1 MRRVGPLCLYLML
14 CLAAWPAAAERVF
27 APRGGWDLMPFG
39 PDDAACVAKAEM
51 DNGFI
56 LAFTG
61 PRSGPPERLSA
72 DFRQP
77 IFTTGQVYTARLF
90 APGGQPGGYAA
101 RAAAPSVLALSLQ
114 GQAGAVSA
122 IRDAE
127 RATLDVEGNAFT
139 FDLSGLGA
147 ALNGFGACGA
157 MPPTPAPM
165 AVVQEA
171 PQERTP
177 DPRPEPKPEPK
188 REPIVVDFTDIAPE
202 PAPKPVGAGK
212 LTALERD
219 NEALAGRLALMER
232 ELAAA
237 RAELAARP
245 KGIGGADWTL
255 EEMAA
260 RYEESER
267 QAKRLGEK
275 LSRERLACQREKEEI
290 EALLFD
296 PVVAEQRQ
304 IAQLADLERQL
315 AAAREEAARERARYE
330 TKIMMMEKQLRE
342 MP

>member
-1 MRRVGPLCLYLML
+1 ML
-14 CLAAWPAAAERVF
+14 CLATWPVAAERAF
-27 APRGGWDLMPFG
+27 APRSGWELTPFG
-39 PDDAACVAKAEM
+39 PDGAACVAKAEM

-61 PRSGPPERLSA
+61 PRSGPVERLSV

-77 IFTTGQVYTARLF
+77 IFTPRQAYTARLS
-90 APGGQPGGYAA
+90 APGVQPGGYAA
-101 RAAAPSVLALSLQ
+101 QAAAPSVLALSLQ
-114 GQAGAVSA
+114 GQASAVAA
-122 IRDAE
+122 IREAE
-127 RATLDVEGNAFT
+127 RAMLDVEGNAFT
-139 FDLSGLGA
+139 FDLSGLNA
-147 ALNGFGACGA
+147 ALDGFETCGVV
-157 MPPTPAPM
+157 PPTPAPVA
-165 AVVQEA
+165 AVREA
-171 PQERTP
+171 PAP
-177 DPRPEPKPEPK
+177 APVPEPRPEPK

-212 LTALERD
+212 VAALERD

-232 ELAAA
+232 ELTAA

-245 KGIGGADWTL
+245 KGVGGADWTL

-275 LSRERLACQREKEEI
+275 LARERLACAREKEEI

-315 AAAREEAARERARYE
+315 AAVREEAARERARYE
-330 TKIMMMEKQLRE
+330 AKILMMEKQLRE
-342 MP
+342 TP